1 MARDGA
7 RRVSRKGA
15 ICAARGDTDE
25 IATPGAITSLSASWA
40 LAVGRGGCD
49 RRGGRCS
56 QRAQRARQ
64 GDDRS
69 LQVPAPRALRMLH
82 ALAVAARIAPGRE
95 HEGGRGRRLRGEE
108 RVPIEDDEAAIEEL
122 AKFHAT
128 AGVGAAAGP
137 GRDLEPTGAQPHV
150 PPIMPRSA
158 WRPGDIGFLTSHAA
172 NRTKTAQRGMVPL
185 IPGSP
190 RRARCAPT
198 LGSQWRR
205 TLLPRWRRTCA
216 VLPPAVV
223 YSRPITSHSPV
234 SSARRSPI

>member
-1 MARDGA
+1 MDAAVATAGA
-7 RRVSRKGA
+7 GGVRGERSVRVRA
-15 ICAARGDTDE
+15 TTAA
-25 IATPGAITSLSASWA
+25 
-40 LAVGRGGCD
+40 C
-49 RRGGRCS
+49 RC
-56 QRAQRARQ
+56 RLRARCECCTRW
-64 GDDRS
+64 RS
-69 LQVPAPRALRMLH
+69 RPG
-82 ALAVAARIAPGRE
+82 IAPGRE